1 MNSCNRRNFLYGCGS
16 VLAIPYFES
25 LGLSVENTNFKNMV
39 IVFSPN
45 GMNMNDWN
53 LIQQNEGKIETL
65 SPILSHLEQHQQ
77 DIVVYRGLAQ
87 TKARAN
93 GDGGGDHARSMS
105 TFLTGVQIKKT
116 DGSNISAG
124 ISADQI
130 AANFFKNQNRIPS
143 LQLGLESGKTAGN
156 CDSGYS
162 CAYSSTIS
170 WSNPHLPLPADYH
183 PETIFNRIYS
193 TTQNIDAK
201 KTEQQKSII
210 DFSLSQVKDIM
221 PQLSGSDKRK
231 LDEYLNAVRE
241 TERSIQLQK
250 QIPKEPDGKREYFD
264 DKPELFSEHSKLI
277 IDLIV
282 LALQTNSTRVITL
295 TLGNEGTNRV
305 YQEIE
310 VLDGHHNLSHHQNDK
325 EKLDKITKINKLH
338 MDQVN
343 YLFSKLKEASILND
357 TLVAYGCGI
366 EDGNSHKHHDLPIL
380 IGGGGIGGG
389 LYKKLPDETPL
400 NNLWLGILNHI
411 GVNINSVKLGDS
423 TDILRI

>member
-1 MNSCNRRNFLYGCGS
+1 MINRRKFLTFSGS
-16 VLAIPYFES
+16 LISLPYLES
-25 LGLSVENTNFKNMV
+25 LAWSKDIESSKKMI

-53 LIQQNEGKIETL
+53 LSQENEGKIETL
-65 SPILSHLEQHQQ
+65 SPILSHLEKHQQ
-77 DIVVYRGLAQ
+77 DIVVYKGLAQ

-130 AANFFKNQNRIPS
+130 AANFFRNQNRIPS
-143 LQLGLESGKTAGN
+143 LQVGLESGKTAGN

-170 WSNPHLPLPADYH
+170 WSNPHLPLPVDNH
-183 PETIFNRIYS
+183 PETIFNRIYGDN
-193 TTQNIDAK
+193 QNIDTK
-201 KTEQQKSII
+201 KIQHQKSII
-210 DFSLSQVKDIM
+210 DFSLSQVKDII
-221 PQLSGSDKRK
+221 PQLSSSDKRK

-250 QIPKEPDGKREYFD
+250 EIPKESEGQREYFD
-264 DKPELFSEHSKLI
+264 DKPELFSDHSKLI

-282 LALQTNSTRVITL
+282 LALQTNSTRVVTF

-310 VLDGHHNLSHHQNDK
+310 VIDGHHNLSHHQNDK

-343 YLFSKLKEASILND
+343 YLFQKLKDASIFDD
-357 TLVAYGCGI
+357 TVVAYGCGI
-366 EDGNSHKHHDLPIL
+366 EDGNAHKHHDLPVL
-380 IGGGGIGGG
+380 IGGGGVNGDI
-389 LYKKLPDETPL
+389 YKKLPDETPL
-400 NNLWLGILNHI
+400 NNLWLGLLDHI
-411 GVNINSVKLGDS
+411 GVSINGIKLGDS

>member
-1 MNSCNRRNFLYGCGS
+1 MNRRKFLTFGGS
-16 VLAIPYFES
+16 MIALPCLES
-25 LGLSVENTNFKNMV
+25 LVCSSDIDIARKMV

-45 GMNMNDWN
+45 GVNVGDWN
-53 LIQQNEGKIETL
+53 LTQETEGKIEVL
-65 SPILSHLEQHQQ
+65 SPILSHLEKHRQ
-77 DIVVYRGLAQ
+77 DIIVYKGLAQ

-170 WSNPHLPLPADYH
+170 WANPNLPLPVDNH
-183 PETIFNRIYS
+183 PETIFNRIYG
-193 TTQNIDAK
+193 NNEKIDSK
-201 KTEQQKSII
+201 KIEHQKSVI
-210 DFSLSQVKDIM
+210 DFSLSQIKDIM

-241 TERSIQLQK
+241 TERQIQLQK
-250 QIPKEPDGKREYFD
+250 QIPKEPDGQREYFD

-282 LALQTNSTRVITL
+282 LALQTNSTRVVTL
-295 TLGNEGTNRV
+295 TLGNEGTNRT

-310 VLDGHHNLSHHQNDK
+310 VTDGHHNLSHHQNDQ

-343 YLFSKLKEASILND
+343 YLFEKLKGASIFND
-357 TLVAYGCGI
+357 TVVAYGCGI
-366 EDGNSHKHHDLPIL
+366 EDGNSHKHHDLPII
-380 IGGGGIGGG
+380 IGGGGTIGG

-400 NNLWLGILNHI
+400 NNLWLGLLNHV
-411 GVNINSVKLGDS
+411 GVATNDLKLGDS